1 MSKTL
6 RRLGSAIFAA
16 ALFASS
22 FAPVLAGGV
31 PQIPSTSQYSEPS
44 QIVGTFNA
52 FVNQLNGNG
61 AGAGGYAPQPGG
73 VVSLGTQCQ
82 NAAAGASPQ
91 ICNGQ
96 RGLVAFTTITVAAT
110 ATTQTL
116 TITDANITTASVC
129 QAWWTTA
136 FTAGSNVFP
145 QSYTPTAGS
154 LAILFANSGR
164 TTNAVT
170 TGTLAFNCVN

>member
-1 MSKTL
+1 MTKIRKALVT
-6 RRLGSAIFAA
+6 A
-16 ALFASS
+16 ALFLGALGGSMI
-22 FAPVLAGGV
+22 AWGGGV
-31 PQIPSTSQYSEPS
+31 PNIPSSPQFSEPS
-44 QIVGTFNA
+44 QIVGTLNSFI
-52 FVNQLNGNG
+52 NQLNGNPLG
-61 AGAGGYAPQPGG
+61 SGGYAAQPGG
-73 VVSLGTQCQ
+73 SVSLGTQCQ
-82 NAAAGASPQ
+82 NAAAGATPQ
-91 ICNGQ
+91 VCNGQ
-96 RGLVAFTTITVAAT
+96 RGLVAYTGITVAAT

-116 TITDANITTASVC
+116 VITDSVITTASVC

-154 LAILFANSGR
+154 MSIVFANSGP